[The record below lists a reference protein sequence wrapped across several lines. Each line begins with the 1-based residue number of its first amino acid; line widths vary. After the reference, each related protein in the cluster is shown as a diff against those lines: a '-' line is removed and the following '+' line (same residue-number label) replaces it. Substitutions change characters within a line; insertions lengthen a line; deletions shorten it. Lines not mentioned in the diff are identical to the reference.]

1 MDARGAA
8 AANSKVNGSSTPVA
22 LPLGVAGAGGMPP
35 TLRTSAL

>member
-8 AANSKVNGSSTPVA
+8 AANSNVNGSSSVVV
-22 LPLGVAGAGGMPP
+22 LPLGVAGAGGMLP